1 MLDIMKVIHLEN
13 VDVSIW
19 SFINYV
25 NFATLGLNLELNIVK
40 TQRNSTQ
47 LNPKQLL
54 KQLRWVRHSTHL
66 EPTHHPQTFQPLL

>member
-47 LNPKQLL
+47 LNPKQL
-54 KQLRWVRHSTHL
+54 
-66 EPTHHPQTFQPLL
+66 

>member
-25 NFATLGLNLELNIVK
+25 NFATLGLILELNIVK

-47 LNPKQLL
+47 PKATVKATLL
-54 KQLRWVRHSTHL
+54 G
-66 EPTHHPQTFQPLL
+66 